1 MVSRNRIFIGFV
13 ALMACLGGCGYKMA
27 TFPDYDG
34 AQVWSAMVTAAEHPE
49 YDDWL
54 VIEND
59 VWDDPSTARVEV
71 LRLLMR
77 DRVELGEDPIREEER
92 WRFQIY
98 LLEFEPPTV
107 RFMARQA
114 AVPAHVWREAER
126 YFDDVRALLNASEP
140 RSAKVT
146 DGG

>member
-1 MVSRNRIFIGFV
+1 MMSRIGMFV
-13 ALMACLGGCGYKMA
+13 GLVAMMACLGGCGYKVA
-27 TFPDYDG
+27 TFPDHDG
-34 AQVWSAMVTAAEHPE
+34 AHVWSAMVTAAEHPE
-49 YDDWL
+49 YDDWR
-54 VIEND
+54 VVEND

-77 DRVELGEDPIREEER
+77 DRVEPGAKPIREEKL

-98 LLEFEPPTV
+98 LLDFEPPTV

-126 YFDDVRALLNASEP
+126 YFADVRSLLNATKP